1 MNSTAAG
8 RVSER
13 GPGKRGRV
21 ALKGPFRPSS
31 PQASYRSL
39 RHKWQSS
46 FIPLRLLSPRK
57 AFRLPQGPLF
67 PGGFWVL
74 FAGEKYLPEGCLS
87 ASQVFTEDVPLI
99 RPSSSQAAYRSARR
113 KRPSCV
119 SLSPPQAA
127 GLVHSAARPLPSS
140 PQASYRSLRHKW
152 QSSFISLRL
161 LSPRKAY
168 RLPRG
173 PHFASLGFG
182 GGPEKQSR

>member
-1 MNSTAAG
+1 MQVWAGNSARATQEGNRTAEPASNCFQV
-8 RVSER
+8 RWIIEPHRRRTYSER
-13 GPGKRGRV
+13 GPGKRGRL

-87 ASQVFTEDVPLI
+87 ASQVFPEHVPLI

-113 KRPSCV
+113 KRQASFTPLLV
-119 SLSPPQAA
+119 LSPPN
-127 GLVHSAARPLPSS
+127 PLRWVST
-140 PQASYRSLRHKW
+140 
-152 QSSFISLRL
+152 
-161 LSPRKAY
+161 
-168 RLPRG
+168 G
-173 PHFASLGFG
+173 P
-182 GGPEKQSR
+182 P